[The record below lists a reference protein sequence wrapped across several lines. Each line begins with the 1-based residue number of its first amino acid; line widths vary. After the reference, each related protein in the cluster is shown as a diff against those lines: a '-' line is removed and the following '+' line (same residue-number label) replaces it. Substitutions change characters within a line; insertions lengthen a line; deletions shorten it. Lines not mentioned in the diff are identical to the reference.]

1 MGILYNHWDDYYSLL
16 QATPVTT
23 TSSSGLETLATIST
37 HEANNKSSTSA
48 ADTTLSHMPVVSM
61 SSAAGASSDTEEIQT
76 VAITME
82 QLEQLKAGG
91 TNIVYMVS
99 GRASRVM
106 KGLVNKCFYLDET
119 SQKESFAIEGTYRF
133 HILTDLYNWEFQ
145 TEILRDYC
153 P

>member
-1 MGILYNHWDDYYSLL
+1 M
-16 QATPVTT
+16 
-23 TSSSGLETLATIST
+23 ETLATIST

-106 KGLVNKCFYLDET
+106 KGLINNCFYLDET
-119 SQKESFAIEGTYRF
+119 SKKGSFAIFNGFISWGVVERNIVGLLPITSI
-133 HILTDLYNWEFQ
+133 HPNVLGEHLICGLNH
-145 TEILRDYC
+145 
-153 P
+153 